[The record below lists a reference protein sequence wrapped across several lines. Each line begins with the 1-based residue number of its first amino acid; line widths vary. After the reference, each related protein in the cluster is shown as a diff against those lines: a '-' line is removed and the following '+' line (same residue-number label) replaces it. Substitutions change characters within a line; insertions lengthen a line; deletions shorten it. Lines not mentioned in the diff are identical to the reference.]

1 MRMMSEV
8 TLFARL
14 LGDALQ
20 RLNAP
25 VRRLHR
31 GVSAEYRGR
40 ATVERGKGILVNR
53 FCDWGHLPRS
63 VSDSPLRFRLEVNGE
78 SETWT
83 RFFSGSGPMVSQ
95 VEASGGLLRERLGPA
110 QLDFEL
116 SERQGV
122 LHWRAVKL
130 HVWRIPVPC
139 SAFNFN
145 ARVSGEG
152 TQYRFEI
159 EAHLALVGLLV
170 RYQGVL
176 DVD

>member
-1 MRMMSEV
+1 MSDA

-14 LGDALQ
+14 LGDALD
-20 RLNAP
+20 RLDAP
-25 VRRLHR
+25 VRHLHR
-31 GVSAEYRGR
+31 GVSGEYRGR
-40 ATVERGKGILVNR
+40 ATVERGGSWLANC
-53 FCDWGHLPRS
+53 FCDWGDLPRS
-63 VSDSPLRFRLEVNGE
+63 VTDAPLRFRLEVDRNT
-78 SETWT
+78 ETWT
-83 RFFSGSGPMVSQ
+83 RYFSGSGPM
-95 VEASGGLLRERLGPA
+95 ASRVAAVGGLLREQLGPA

-130 HVWRIPVPC
+130 RVWGIPVPRA
-139 SAFNFN
+139 AFDFR
-145 ARVSGEG
+145 ARVSGG
-152 TQYRFEI
+152 GSQYRFEI

>member
-1 MRMMSEV
+1 MMSDAN
-8 TLFARL
+8 LFERL

-20 RLNAP
+20 GMNAP

-31 GVSAEYRGR
+31 GASAEYRGS
-40 ATVERGKGILVNR
+40 ATVERGRSFLANG
-53 FCDWGHLPRS
+53 FCDWGRLPCS
-63 VSDSPLRFRLEVNGE
+63 VSDAPLRFRLDVDGE

-83 RFFSGSGPMVSQ
+83 RFFSGSGPMVSR
-95 VEASGGLLRERLGPA
+95 VEASGGLLREQLGPA

-116 SERQGV
+116 SVRQGV
-122 LHWRAVKL
+122 LYWRAVKL
-130 HVWRIPVPC
+130 RVWGIPVPR
-139 SAFNFN
+139 AAYDFR